1 MGLKGT
7 FTALLLIFG
16 FGTAH
21 AAPAALTYQGRIV
34 KSNGQP
40 LEYAAVAFEFTVLAP
55 NKTCVLYREQL
66 NNVNMV
72 NSGGVFDVKIGSAH
86 NYPGGNN
93 PSFTILDAF
102 NNALPLVCDGNSP
115 YNPGLTDG
123 RFLRV
128 RFYDGAQWNTI
139 SPDSE
144 IRTVP
149 FSGFAASAAKLGS
162 NVASDFVMKNEVNGN
177 LNCDSGSFLT
187 WDAINKEFGCAAVA
201 GASGGTVKTVTA
213 SAGSNPYLTVSA
225 DTVNPVIT
233 LNVGTT
239 SGTVAAGDDA
249 RFTNAR
255 TPSGT
260 AGGALSGTYPNP
272 GLADNAVTTAKIA
285 DQAISTSKLFANPG
299 INRLVKTD
307 SATGDTLEP
316 FYCSAGQ
323 VMVWNAGTGWTCA
336 NQTSLAV
343 GSASVSANFTGSL
356 AGDVTGTQSATVVE
370 KIKGYDLDFTAAP
383 TTGQVLKF
391 NASGKWVA
399 SNDSNAGGTVT
410 NVSATAPL
418 SVTNGGTTPQISITK
433 ADNSTDGYLSAS
445 DWIVFNGKQNA
456 LGFTPLNPA
465 NNLSELTATAA
476 TARTN
481 LGLGTAA
488 VKNTPAAGDA
498 AAAEVVLGNDSRLT
512 NSRAPSGAAGGDLT
526 GTYPS
531 PTLAAIGAGG
541 TGTKITYDT
550 KGRVTASTGLA
561 AGDIPNLDWSK
572 ITSGK
577 PTTLSGYGITDALVS
592 NAGGSPSIQSG
603 TDAAKPVSPAAGAIY
618 FASDTKVIY
627 QYNSGAWV
635 AIASSAGAGGTI
647 TSLTGDVTASGNG
660 AVSATVNSVG
670 GSSAANVNSA
680 TVAANAATNLNTAST
695 IVKRDGSGNFAA
707 GAVSAGSVVLRDSG
721 SNTVTLQAPTNVSS
735 SYVLRFPT
743 AVGAANQVLT
753 TDASGNLSWTTPAV
767 TTGVAVTSP
776 IVNSGTASAPNIG
789 IQVAN
794 GTQNGYLSSADW
806 TTFNNKLSAT
816 LAPGNIRVGNG
827 SSVATAVAPSGDVSM
842 TSAGAFTV
850 TKVQGTAVSAT
861 APTAAGQVLRY
872 NGTTQYAPAFLQ
884 LGDLRSTITPFGGVF
899 ASTACSASQT
909 MYYNAATDTFL
920 CQSISVTAANFA
932 NQAQNSFFAGPASG
946 GAGAP
951 AFRAIAAADL
961 PTVGTAG
968 TYRSVTTDA
977 YGRVTA
983 GTNPTTAAGY
993 GLTDVFVNGGN
1004 SFGANAT
1011 LGTNSANSLILET
1024 NGAARMTVDSAG
1036 RIGIGQSPTTDGML
1050 TIKADATTVASL
1062 KLDSVASGIP
1072 SIDMLRD
1079 GSWMGTLG
1087 YSSGGSNDLFI
1098 SNGVN
1103 GAIIFDTSNVEKVRI
1118 SAAGYLGVGTNA
1130 PGSTLHVRQKV
1141 SEAPFKVSKADG
1153 TDIMSVDWA
1162 GRITMDTNSNSTVP
1176 MLTIGNGNFG
1186 GRLLVLNGKT
1196 GNTSN
1201 LLEIK
1206 HNSVDRMVVTYDGK
1220 VGIGNAA
1227 PSEAL
1232 EVTGNIKAASYLYT
1246 SDARL
1251 KKDVVT
1257 LPQALEKLLKLRGV
1271 NFVWKNNQE
1280 KTVGFIAQEVEAVY
1294 PELVKTDKVSGYKS
1308 VQYGNIT
1315 AILVEALKQEHAER
1329 LADRELCQS
1338 QMASVSRGLASVQQ
1352 NAETRMQQLEKENQ
1366 DLKQRLERLEQALLK
1381 GK

>member
-445 DWIVFNGKQNA
+445 DWIVFSGKQNA

-707 GAVSAGSVVLRDSG
+707 GAVSVGSVVLRDSG

-1011 LGTNSANSLILET
+1011 LGTNTAHSLILET
-1024 NGAARMTVDSAG
+1024 NGVARMTVDSAG
-1036 RIGIGQSPTTDGML
+1036 LVGIGAGTPL
-1050 TIKADATTVASL
+1050 TALHITEKDDTWASSFRMDRSWESTVDYFQMMYDYQGLKIRTMADDADEAH
-1062 KLDSVASGIP
+1062 
-1072 SIDMLRD
+1072 
-1079 GSWMGTLG
+1079 
-1087 YSSGGSNDLFI
+1087 
-1098 SNGVN
+1098 
-1103 GAIIFDTSNVEKVRI
+1103 IIFKPKDSESVRFTEDGKVGI
-1118 SAAGYLGVGTNA
+1118 GVTV
-1130 PGSTLHVRQKV
+1130 PTSTLHVKQRA
-1141 SEAPFKVSKADG
+1141 SEPPFKVDMAGGSSA
-1153 TDIMSVDWA
+1153 ISVDWS
-1162 GRITMDTNSNSTVP
+1162 GRVTMDTSVNSTVP

-1201 LLEIK
+1201 LMEIK
-1206 HNSVDRMVVTYDGK
+1206 HNSVDRMIVTYDGK
-1220 VGIGNAA
+1220 VGIGNSA

-1232 EVTGNIKAASYLYT
+1232 EVTGNVKAASYLYT